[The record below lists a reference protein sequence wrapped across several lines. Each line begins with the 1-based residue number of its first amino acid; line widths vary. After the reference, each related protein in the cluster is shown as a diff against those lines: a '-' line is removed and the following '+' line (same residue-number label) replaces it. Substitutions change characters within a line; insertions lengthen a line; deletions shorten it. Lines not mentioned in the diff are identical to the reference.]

1 MDEKYLDLKKEIERI
16 NLRIKEYLWKVSNFF
31 KARKL

>member
-16 NLRIKEYLWKVSNFF
+16 NFRIKEYLWKESNFF
-31 KARKL
+31 KVRES